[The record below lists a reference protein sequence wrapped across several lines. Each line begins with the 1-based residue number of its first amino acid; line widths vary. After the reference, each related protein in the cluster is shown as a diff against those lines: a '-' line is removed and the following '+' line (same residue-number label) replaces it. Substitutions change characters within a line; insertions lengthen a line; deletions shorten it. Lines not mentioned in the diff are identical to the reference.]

1 MLAGLVFAEIDPVPQ
16 EECQMGQSRTTY
28 CAQFNVRC
36 STTFGVPCVKCI
48 GIPNGVIME
57 CQEMQNHT
65 CIHLIPSNIMG
76 LAPAEVLL
84 AGTVLGRL
92 HVEPRSVFIDRLRP
106 GESIESRI
114 TVTLDHESPEA
125 VTLSCVEPWIIL
137 ELEPERSGAKQRTC
151 ILTIKAP
158 PPGVQQATV
167 RFVCKSLKTE
177 VELPVSVNVR

>member
-65 CIHLIPSNIMG
+65 CIHL
-76 LAPAEVLL
+76 
-84 AGTVLGRL
+84 
-92 HVEPRSVFIDRLRP
+92 DRLRP